1 MKNTF
6 LVFIA
11 CVLTMLMSAS
21 AFCTDKYAQ
30 GPIDWNS
37 GTWYDAASG
46 GSATTKPVAGDNAF
60 TNGFVV
66 TVSTDETCDNLTLT
80 NLANAITV
88 SSGKTLTVRG
98 LLNCTATPSVAIV
111 GGLGTIKLTGAAFSS
126 PAQVIGS
133 NWAAAAIF
141 YNLTFDPG
149 SGIELT
155 TGANIEADAGT
166 IEIASGTVTLGSAFE
181 IRGTGTAVL
190 QIDAGASL
198 NSSGQIR
205 GSSSGSSYF
214 PTVTINGIVATT
226 SYLNAT
232 TITIGSNGTLNT
244 AFAGTQGWWNAAN
257 APTTM
262 NIGGTVNYN
271 LSGAQSVA
279 GATYNNLTVSG
290 SGTKTLSGSAT
301 VSGTLTLTSGT
312 VTTGANTLT
321 LNGSIN
327 QTTGNIDAS
336 NASASV
342 MFSGSSVQ
350 SIPASMFTGLIKN
363 ITFSNNVGVTLN
375 SSLTVNG
382 TCTVNGVL
390 NCGTNTIGGSGST
403 KVNPPA
409 TVNIGHADGL
419 AGNIFTLG
427 SNSFSPGAT
436 YVYNGLVA
444 QAISSY
450 LPDNLTGK
458 LKIDNS
464 NGVSL
469 NRSLTI
475 TSGTLDLNSGIL
487 KTRFDVSTIQ
497 NLSIGSTAT
506 ISNYS
511 SNSFVNGPLIAT
523 LSSGVDR
530 TFPIGSGTTYRPM
543 TLHMNVGQD
552 VTAEMF
558 NTVPS
563 GPFTGSGVDK
573 ISLVRYY
580 SISNANSSNCTI
592 TLPWGIDDGIN
603 DLTNITAVFGANS
616 SIWVSNN
623 RSGGTT
629 GNASSGT
636 VRGTFSNIVGADF
649 TLGNITGGTNPLPV
663 EMTFFTAV
671 AQKVSAVLAWST
683 ATEVNNYG
691 FEIERRT
698 IAGIAWAKVGF
709 MAGNGTTNSTHEYS
723 YTDNNLSA
731 GKYAY
736 RIKQIDNSGAFKYS
750 KSTEL
755 EIAASASFALNQNY
769 PNPFNPTT
777 NFTYGV
783 AQTEFVSVKIFDVLG
798 REVTTLVNEIMD
810 AGTHS
815 ISFDAH
821 NLPSGVYYARLQ
833 SGTQTATRQIIL
845 MK

>member
-1 MKNTF
+1 MKNLF

-11 CVLTMLMSAS
+11 CALTILMSAF
-21 AFCTDKYAQ
+21 AFCADKYAQ
-30 GPIDWNS
+30 GAIDWT
-37 GTWYDAASG
+37 GTWYDATSG
-46 GSATTKPVAGDNAF
+46 GNPTTKPVAGDNAF
-60 TNGFVV
+60 TNGNVV
-66 TVSTDETCDNLTLT
+66 TVSTNETCDNLIVTD
-80 NLANAITV
+80 LAGAITV
-88 SSGKTLTVRG
+88 NAGFTLTVRG
-98 LLNCTATPSVAIV
+98 LMDCATAAPTADAF
-111 GGLGTIKLTGAAFSS
+111 GGSGTIKLTGAALGS
-126 PAQVIGS
+126 PYLVIGNNFS
-133 NWAAAAIF
+133 ASVIF
-141 YNLTFDPG
+141 CNLTFDPG
-149 SGIELT
+149 SSITVT
-155 TGANIEADAGT
+155 TGTGNIKVDAGT
-166 IEIASGTVTLGSAFE
+166 IEVVSGTVSLGAE
-181 IRGTGTAVL
+181 IRGTTTAVL
-190 QIDAGASL
+190 QVDAGAMLST
-198 NSSGQIR
+198 SSQIR
-205 GSSSGSSYF
+205 GSGSASSFF
-214 PTVTINGIVATT
+214 PTAMINGTLTT
-226 SYLNAT
+226 SNYLNAT
-232 TITIGSNGTLNT
+232 TLTVGPNGTLNSSYV
-244 AFAGTQGWWNAAN
+244 GTQGWWNTTY

-262 NIGGTVNYN
+262 TLGGTVNYN
-271 LSGAQSVA
+271 LSGAQYVA

-342 MFSGSSVQ
+342 IFSGSSVQ
-350 SIPASMFTGLIKN
+350 AIPASMFTGLIKN

-390 NCGTNTIGGSGST
+390 NCGTTTIGGSGST
-403 KVNPPA
+403 TVNSSA

-436 YVYNGLVA
+436 YVYNGSVA

-450 LPDNLTGK
+450 LPNNVTGK

-469 NRSLTI
+469 NRGLAI
-475 TSGTLDLNSGIL
+475 TSGTLELHSGIL

-523 LSSGVDR
+523 LSSGVER
-530 TFPIGSGTTYRPM
+530 TFPIGSGTTYRPI
-543 TLHMNVGQD
+543 TLNMNVGQD
-552 VTAEMF
+552 VTGEMF
-558 NTVPS
+558 STIPS

-580 SISNANSSNCTI
+580 SISNATSSNCTI
-592 TLPWGIDDGIN
+592 TLPWGIDDGVS
-603 DLTNITAVFGANS
+603 DLTNITAVYGANS
-616 SIWVSNN
+616 SIWLSNN

-636 VRGTFSNIVGADF
+636 VTGTFNNVVGADF

-671 AQKVSAVLAWST
+671 AQKMSALLAWST

-691 FEIERRT
+691 FEIERRA
-698 IAGIAWAKVGF
+698 IASNTWAKIGF
-709 MAGNGTTNSTHEYS
+709 VAGNGTTNSTHEYS
-723 YTDNNLSA
+723 CTDNNLSA

-736 RIKQIDNSGAFKYS
+736 RIKQIDNGGAFKYS

-755 EIAASASFALNQNY
+755 EIATPASFVLNQNY
-769 PNPFNPTT
+769 PNPFNPATT
-777 NFTYGV
+777 IRFEIREAG
-783 AQTEFVSVKIFDVLG
+783 FVSLKVYNLLGEEIAALKNEQQGPGIYSVVYDASELSSGMYWYQLKTGNNAETKKMMVL
-798 REVTTLVNEIMD
+798 
-810 AGTHS
+810 
-815 ISFDAH
+815 
-821 NLPSGVYYARLQ
+821 
-833 SGTQTATRQIIL
+833 
-845 MK
+845 K